1 MSSHTRRH
9 STKTRNFMSLGAK
22 TEHWH
27 TACFLPIT
35 GIGRC
40 SITDWFVHS
49 TGVKMF
55 KKVQQGFTLIE
66 LMIVVAIIGILAAIA
81 IPAYQDYTIRAKVTE
96 GIGLADAAKTAVS
109 EAYQSSDLAGVTA
122 LAGSFIPLASKYV
135 TGVTIGGTGIIT
147 VTYSGIVPQIAGQTL
162 KLTPYVNVAG
172 VPTLL
177 AAGLAGNMDWGCAT
191 LTNATAAANGLAA
204 AATGT
209 LLARYTPATC
219 K

>member
-1 MSSHTRRH
+1 MSSHTCLRPI
-9 STKTRNFMSLGAK
+9 KIRNFISLDA
-22 TEHWH
+22 TIEHWH

-35 GIGRC
+35 GVGRC
-40 SITDWFVHS
+40 SILDLFVHS

-109 EAYQSSDLAGVTA
+109 EAYQSSDLPGVNA
-122 LAGSFIPLASKYV
+122 LSLGWVPLASKYV
-135 TGVTIGGTGIIT
+135 TGVTIGVTGIIT
-147 VTYSGIVPQIAGQTL
+147 VTYSAIVPQINAQTL
-162 KLTPYVNVAG
+162 KLTPYVNVLG

-177 AAGLAGNMDWGCAT
+177 VAGLAGNMDWGCAT
-191 LTNATAAANGLAA
+191 LTNATAAANGLANA
-204 AATGT
+204 AKGT